1 MSLGKHL
8 TDVFRYGARKHCRG
22 FSSEPVLSQL
32 SRVISKSGTEG
43 LQEFQASHPDAAEQR
58 RDALRRLGAQAEK
71 ERRPRGR
78 WTLFAPVLLPGSR
91 PCPWPNVMAKRV
103 RRAVGLLALF
113 WAPAFLAP
121 KAPAPSDSGSDAPLG
136 FPRRSLGLLGLL
148 PGLGSSPVRAEQGW
162 QLKLPRR
169 GRDGG
174 MATALVVAG
183 NPNQGAELVVLRVPL
198 SLDPADPNAKLNQDL
213 VKFFTTK
220 TDQKSSVSVD
230 SAAYVLASSQKTA
243 PGLTK
248 WEFLEKP
255 SEKVLYKRRYIKY
268 DYEASI
274 CPGVVTKGSKGDTC
288 MAIEDRIWLLR
299 IVRYDTSELPLYER
313 RHRILFTVTDE
324 GASARGEKDPT
335 YYIWL
340 LDISGPASDAR
351 NNWGELKEAI
361 TEVADSFLLSDSE
374 QELEKA
380 RTAEVTPEQLK
391 ALEQLKKEGALPEDR
406 EHSHGI
412 NITAVRELVF
422 ATPDCSAQIS
432 QQLCQRLDLV
442 RHGQT
447 RRGRAETEAGAETVA
462 RHEIST
468 QAIFQDE
475 KPVRVA
481 FLLLAYKALPN
492 LKQLLRRLKEPWHFF
507 LIHLDKKAS
516 WRKEKELQQLLTE
529 VEPRYE
535 VMAERFD
542 LRRGGASFL
551 LVMLRALELLI
562 AQEM

>member
-1 MSLGKHL
+1 
-8 TDVFRYGARKHCRG
+8 
-22 FSSEPVLSQL
+22 
-32 SRVISKSGTEG
+32 
-43 LQEFQASHPDAAEQR
+43 
-58 RDALRRLGAQAEK
+58 
-71 ERRPRGR
+71 
-78 WTLFAPVLLPGSR
+78 
-91 PCPWPNVMAKRV
+91 MAKRV

-162 QLKLPRR
+162 QLKLPRTWR
-169 GRDGG
+169 TFEQNAQPPPDVKK
-174 MATALVVAG
+174 ATALVVAG

-288 MAIEDRIWLLR
+288 MAIED
-299 IVRYDTSELPLYER
+299 TSELPLYER

-391 ALEQLKKEGALPEDR
+391 ALEQLKKEGALPE
-406 EHSHGI
+406 
-412 NITAVRELVF
+412 
-422 ATPDCSAQIS
+422 
-432 QQLCQRLDLV
+432 
-442 RHGQT
+442 
-447 RRGRAETEAGAETVA
+447 
-462 RHEIST
+462 
-468 QAIFQDE
+468 
-475 KPVRVA
+475 
-481 FLLLAYKALPN
+481 
-492 LKQLLRRLKEPWHFF
+492 
-507 LIHLDKKAS
+507 
-516 WRKEKELQQLLTE
+516 
-529 VEPRYE
+529 
-535 VMAERFD
+535 ERF
-542 LRRGGASFL
+542 
-551 LVMLRALELLI
+551 
-562 AQEM
+562 

>member
-1 MSLGKHL
+1 
-8 TDVFRYGARKHCRG
+8 
-22 FSSEPVLSQL
+22 
-32 SRVISKSGTEG
+32 
-43 LQEFQASHPDAAEQR
+43 
-58 RDALRRLGAQAEK
+58 
-71 ERRPRGR
+71 
-78 WTLFAPVLLPGSR
+78 
-91 PCPWPNVMAKRV
+91 MAKRV

-121 KAPAPSDSGSDAPLG
+121 KAIRQTQNAPAPSDSGSDAPLG

-148 PGLGSSPVRAEQGW
+148 PGLGSSPVRAEQGCPPPDV
-162 QLKLPRR
+162 KK
-169 GRDGG
+169 
-174 MATALVVAG
+174 ATALVVAG

-288 MAIEDRIWLLR
+288 MAIED
-299 IVRYDTSELPLYER
+299 TSELPLYER

-351 NNWGELKEAI
+351 NNWGELKEAKRKRCR
-361 TEVADSFLLSDSE
+361 SE
-374 QELEKA
+374 K
-380 RTAEVTPEQLK
+380 TNVT
-391 ALEQLKKEGALPEDR
+391 R
-406 EHSHGI
+406 S
-412 NITAVRELVF
+412 
-422 ATPDCSAQIS
+422 
-432 QQLCQRLDLV
+432 
-442 RHGQT
+442 
-447 RRGRAETEAGAETVA
+447 
-462 RHEIST
+462 
-468 QAIFQDE
+468 
-475 KPVRVA
+475 
-481 FLLLAYKALPN
+481 Y
-492 LKQLLRRLKEPWHFF
+492 
-507 LIHLDKKAS
+507 
-516 WRKEKELQQLLTE
+516 
-529 VEPRYE
+529 
-535 VMAERFD
+535 
-542 LRRGGASFL
+542 
-551 LVMLRALELLI
+551 
-562 AQEM
+562 